1 MGASPCGD
9 ANISS
14 EAGLAPSGSPAAQ
27 MALKRDHSLGKQQHT
42 SLRKAAKSMPEYA
55 KKARPIGRALFGAI
69 IAIHT
74 ARVTLPLRRQRVHA

>member
-1 MGASPCGD
+1 
-9 ANISS
+9 
-14 EAGLAPSGSPAAQ
+14 
-27 MALKRDHSLGKQQHT
+27 MARHSL
-42 SLRKAAKSMPEYA
+42 REEKAGDVGQMPQYA